1 MKIKAVYF
9 DRDNTL
15 TKKNF
20 ELNEKLKNK
29 IESISH
35 TNYVMNNEKMFNIF
49 KTIKAKG
56 HNCKTYKNEVAFYK
70 EYYKE
75 LLRVEGLTDE
85 NVIDKYSLELF
96 NMMWL
101 KDRVL
106 FDEVKFVLKELKHL
120 NIKVGII
127 SDTTPS
133 LQKTLETLNIGN
145 YIDCYTSSTEAGVMK
160 PDPKIYNL
168 ALSKLNLK
176 ANECIYVDDYDE
188 EVIGAEKLGFKAF
201 RINRNNLEKQ
211 YFDISS
217 LIEIIDYINKTN
229 NEELTK

>member
-15 TKKNF
+15 TKKNL

-35 TNYVMNNEKMFNIF
+35 KNYVMNNDKMFNIF
-49 KTIKAKG
+49 KIIKSKG
-56 HNCKTYKNEVAFYK
+56 YNCKTYENEVAFYK

-85 NVIDKYSLELF
+85 NIIDKYGLELF

-160 PDPKIYNL
+160 PNPKIYNL

>member
-15 TKKNF
+15 TKKNL

-35 TNYVMNNEKMFNIF
+35 KNYIMNNDKMFNIF
-49 KTIKAKG
+49 KIIKSKG
-56 HNCKTYKNEVAFYK
+56 YNCKTYENEVAFYK

-85 NVIDKYSLELF
+85 NIIDKYGLELF

-106 FDEVKFVLKELKHL
+106 FDEVKFVLKELKQL
-120 NIKVGII
+120 NLKIGII

>member
-15 TKKNF
+15 TKKNL

-35 TNYVMNNEKMFNIF
+35 KNYIMNNDKMFNIF
-49 KTIKAKG
+49 KIIKSKG
-56 HNCKTYKNEVAFYK
+56 YNCKTYENEVAFYK

-85 NVIDKYSLELF
+85 NIIDKYGLELF

-106 FDEVKFVLKELKHL
+106 FDEVKFVLKELKQL
-120 NIKVGII
+120 NLKIGII

-188 EVIGAEKLGFKAF
+188 EVKGAEKLGFKAF
-201 RINRNNLEKQ
+201 RIIRNNLEKQ
-211 YFDISS
+211 HFDISS

>member
-15 TKKNF
+15 TKKN
-20 ELNEKLKNK
+20 LVIYDKLKQK
-29 IESISH
+29 IENITH
-35 TNYVMNNEKMFNIF
+35 KDYEMNNDKMFNIF
-49 KTIKAKG
+49 KVIKEKG
-56 HNCKTYKNEVAFYK
+56 YNCKTYENEIAFYK
-70 EYYKE
+70 EYYNE

-85 NVIDKYSLELF
+85 KDIEKYGLELF
-96 NMMWL
+96 DLMWL
-101 KDRVL
+101 NDRILFNDVL
-106 FDEVKFVLKELKHL
+106 VVLKQLKKQ

-133 LQKTLETLNIGN
+133 LQKTLEVLNIGN
-145 YIDCYTSSTEAGVMK
+145 YIDCYTNSSEAGVMK

-188 EVIGAEKLGFKAF
+188 EVKGAEKLGFKAF

-217 LIEIIDYINKTN
+217 LTEIIDYIDKIK
-229 NEELTK
+229 NE

>member
-15 TKKNF
+15 TKKNL

-35 TNYVMNNEKMFNIF
+35 KNYVMNNDKMFNIF
-49 KTIKAKG
+49 KIIKSKG
-56 HNCKTYKNEVAFYK
+56 YNCKTYENEVAFYK

-85 NVIDKYSLELF
+85 NIIDKYGLELF

-106 FDEVKFVLKELKHL
+106 FDEVKFVLKELKQL
-120 NIKVGII
+120 NLKIGII

-188 EVIGAEKLGFKAF
+188 EVKGAEKLGFKAF

-217 LIEIIDYINKTN
+217 LIEIIDYINKIN
-229 NEELTK
+229 NEELAK

>member
-15 TKKNF
+15 TKKNL

-35 TNYVMNNEKMFNIF
+35 KNYVMNNDKMFNIF
-49 KTIKAKG
+49 KIIKSKG
-56 HNCKTYKNEVAFYK
+56 YNCKTYENEVAFYK

-85 NVIDKYSLELF
+85 NIIDKYGLELF

-106 FDEVKFVLKELKHL
+106 FDEVKFVLKELKQL
-120 NIKVGII
+120 NLKIGII

>member
-15 TKKNF
+15 TKKNL

-35 TNYVMNNEKMFNIF
+35 KNYIMNNDKMFNIF
-49 KTIKAKG
+49 KIIKSKG
-56 HNCKTYKNEVAFYK
+56 YNCKTYENEVAFYK

-85 NVIDKYSLELF
+85 NIIDKYGLELF

-106 FDEVKFVLKELKHL
+106 FDEVKFVLKELKQL
-120 NIKVGII
+120 NLKIGII

-201 RINRNNLEKQ
+201 RIIRNNLEKQ
-211 YFDISS
+211 HFDISS

-229 NEELTK
+229 NEELAK

>member
-15 TKKNF
+15 TKKNL

-29 IESISH
+29 IESITH
-35 TNYVMNNEKMFNIF
+35 KNYVMNNDKMFNIF
-49 KTIKAKG
+49 KIIKSKG
-56 HNCKTYKNEVAFYK
+56 YNCKTYENEVAFYK

-85 NVIDKYSLELF
+85 NIIDKYGLELF

-106 FDEVKFVLKELKHL
+106 FDEVKFVLKELKQL
-120 NIKVGII
+120 NLKIGII

-133 LQKTLETLNIGN
+133 LQKTLETLNIGD

-188 EVIGAEKLGFKAF
+188 EVKGAEKLGFKAF

-211 YFDISS
+211 HFDISS

-229 NEELTK
+229 NEELAK

>member
-15 TKKNF
+15 TKKNL

-56 HNCKTYKNEVAFYK
+56 HNCKTYENEVAFYK

-188 EVIGAEKLGFKAF
+188 EVKGAEKLGFKAF

>member
-15 TKKNF
+15 TKKNL

-35 TNYVMNNEKMFNIF
+35 KNYVMNNDKMFNIF
-49 KTIKAKG
+49 KIIKSKG
-56 HNCKTYKNEVAFYK
+56 YNCKTYENEVAFYK

-85 NVIDKYSLELF
+85 NIIDKYGLELF

-106 FDEVKFVLKELKHL
+106 FDEVKFVLKELKQL
-120 NIKVGII
+120 NLKIGII

-188 EVIGAEKLGFKAF
+188 EVKGAEKLGFKAF

-229 NEELTK
+229 NEELAK

>member
-15 TKKNF
+15 TKKN
-20 ELNEKLKNK
+20 LVIYDKLKQK
-29 IESISH
+29 IENITH
-35 TNYVMNNEKMFNIF
+35 KDYEMNNDKMFNIF
-49 KTIKAKG
+49 KVIKEKG
-56 HNCKTYKNEVAFYK
+56 YNCKTYENEIAFYK
-70 EYYKE
+70 EYYNE

-85 NVIDKYSLELF
+85 KDIEKYGLELF
-96 NMMWL
+96 DLMWL
-101 KDRVL
+101 NDRILFNDVL
-106 FDEVKFVLKELKHL
+106 VVLKQLKKQ

-133 LQKTLETLNIGN
+133 LQKTLEVLNIGN
-145 YIDCYTSSTEAGVMK
+145 YIDCYTSSSEAGVMK

-188 EVIGAEKLGFKAF
+188 EVKGAEKLGFKAF

-217 LIEIIDYINKTN
+217 LTEIIDYIDKIK
-229 NEELTK
+229 NE